1 MSALR
6 DWLEAQG
13 LGDYAAAFEA
23 EQLDLEHLPDLD
35 EADLKSLGLPMGPRK
50 TLRKAIEAGIE
61 APTVS
66 SGRDA
71 ERRQI
76 TVMFCD
82 LVGST
87 ALSEALD
94 PEELREIMRAYQ
106 KAAGGVIERY
116 EGHVAQY
123 LGDGLMTYFGW
134 PRAHEDDAERAVR
147 ASLDIVAAVHE
158 VESQKPLAVRIG
170 IATGPVVVGETGAGD
185 ASVPNA
191 AVGETPNLAAR
202 LQSLAGSDEIVIS
215 PSTRRLVGDAFALDS
230 LGDQALKGIAEAVTA
245 WRVEGLAAGRS
256 RFEAARGS
264 RLTPFVGRQS
274 EVSLIL
280 DKWAIA
286 QDGEGQVVLLSG
298 EPGIGKSRITEEL
311 IRATASDDL
320 IRLRYQC
327 SPFHA
332 NSVLYPIIEQFERAA
347 RFTREDNVDDR
358 LDKMEALLGDSGDAA
373 ESAPFV
379 AAMLSLES
387 DRYPAID
394 MSPERQAQ
402 RLREILSKQVGG
414 LATGRP
420 VLFIFEDAHWIDHS
434 TEEVLDLTISHA
446 RDHNLLMVITFRPEY
461 QPRWLGG
468 GDVTALSLT
477 RLGRRQAAAMVARVS
492 GGKALPDAVLDQ
504 IVAETDGVPLFVEE
518 LTKTV
523 LESGQ
528 LTEHEDRWEFDGAL
542 PELAIPATLQDSLMA
557 RLDRLAPV
565 KEIAQLGACIGRVFS
580 HRLLEA
586 VSPVKGEDLSE
597 ALTRLV
603 ESELVFRRGSG
614 PEAVYTFKHAL
625 VQDAAHGSLLI
636 SRRRQFHGRIAAA
649 LENAGDA
656 EPELLAYHYGAAND
670 VARAMPLW
678 HQAGAAAAAR
688 AANTEAVAHFR
699 KGLEVAEGWQDEAA
713 RIRWQLAIG
722 VDLSMTLR
730 TLDRYDEA
738 LAVLDWAEGIA
749 TNHNEPAERG
759 RVHYSRGN
767 VYFAL
772 GKVEGLREEHEKA
785 LAYAVEGGSK
795 EMEARAYSGLGDAA
809 YAAGGMATAH
819 DYFKRCVALC
829 EQEDFEE
836 IAASNIHM
844 VGWTAIYLNRPDQA
858 EASARADVE
867 LSQRLSAHRPHILS
881 ETLAGYVAV
890 ERGRNEEGR
899 AALER
904 ALALSQRA
912 GASSFDAQAAAMVAR
927 QAWFAGNA
935 ETVRKYAERSIA
947 AQRVSAMT
955 FFGPFCLGVAA
966 LVADDPAE
974 ADALLAEAEAA
985 LDDGCVSHNYFWF
998 MREAVEIYAG
1008 RSDWDQVERHADR
1021 LEAYTRPEP
1030 LPWCEL
1036 QIARARALA
1045 AHARTPSDATHA
1057 TLSAIRDRCVAVELV
1072 TALPAVD
1079 RVLGS

>member
-6 DWLEAQG
+6 TWLEAQG
-13 LGDYAAAFEA
+13 LGNYAAAFEA
-23 EQLDLEHLPDLD
+23 EQLDFEHLPDLD

-50 TLRKAIEAGIE
+50 TLRKAIEAGIA
-61 APTVS
+61 APAA
-66 SGRDA
+66 SGTRDA

-158 VESQKPLAVRIG
+158 IEAEKPLAVRIG

-215 PSTRRLVGDAFALDS
+215 PSTRHLVGDAFALDS

-245 WRVEGLAAGRS
+245 WRVEGLASGRS
-256 RFEAARGS
+256 RFEASRGS

-347 RFTREDNVDDR
+347 RFTREDSVDDR

-387 DRYPAID
+387 DRYAAID

-402 RLREILSKQVGG
+402 RLREILSKQVSG
-414 LATGRP
+414 LARQRP

-528 LTEHEDRWEFDGAL
+528 LSEHEDRWELSGSL

-586 VSPVKGEDLSE
+586 VSPVKGEELSE
-597 ALTRLV
+597 ALARLV

-614 PEAVYTFKHAL
+614 PEAIYTFKHAL

-636 SRRRQFHGRIAAA
+636 SRRREFHGRIASA
-649 LENAGDA
+649 LEDAGDA
-656 EPELLAYHYGAAND
+656 EPELLAYHYGAAD
-670 VARAMPLW
+670 DIAHAVPLW

-688 AANTEAVAHFR
+688 AANPEAVAHFR
-699 KGLEVAEGWQDEAA
+699 KGLDVAEGWQDEAA

-722 VDLSMTLR
+722 VDLAMTLR

-738 LAVLDWAEGIA
+738 LDLLDWAEGIA
-749 TNHNEPAERG
+749 ADHNEPAERG

-772 GKVEGLREEHEKA
+772 GKVEGLQEEHEKA

-829 EQEDFEE
+829 EREGFEE

-858 EASARADVE
+858 QASARAGVA

-881 ETLAGYVAV
+881 ETLTGYVAV

-927 QAWFAGNA
+927 QAWFAGDG

-947 AQRVSAMT
+947 AQRVSAMP
-955 FFGPFCLGVAA
+955 FFGPYCLGVAA

-974 ADALLAEAEAA
+974 ADALLGEAEAA

-998 MREAVEIYAG
+998 MREAVEIYARRG
-1008 RSDWDQVERHADR
+1008 DWDQVERHADR

-1045 AHARTPSDATHA
+1045 AHARAPSDATRA
-1057 TLSAIRDRCVAVELV
+1057 TLSAIRDRCVAAELA
-1072 TALPAVD
+1072 TALPAID
-1079 RVLGS
+1079 RVLGG

>member
-1 MSALR
+1 MSELR
-6 DWLEAQG
+6 SWLDG
-13 LGDYAAAFEA
+13 LGLGNYAAAFEA

-35 EADLKSLGLPMGPRK
+35 EAALKSLGLPMGPRK
-50 TLRKAIEAGIE
+50 TLRKAIEAGIA
-61 APTVS
+61 APAAS
-66 SGRDA
+66 SAREA

-106 KAAGGVIERY
+106 QAAGGVIERY

-147 ASLDIVAAVHE
+147 ASLDIVAAVHN
-158 VESQKPLAVRIG
+158 VQSQKPLAVRIG

-215 PSTRRLVGDAFALDS
+215 PSTRQLVGDAFALDS

-245 WRVEGLAAGRS
+245 WRVEGLASGRS
-256 RFEAARGS
+256 RFEVSRGS
-264 RLTPFVGRQS
+264 RLTPFVGR
-274 EVSLIL
+274 EAEAALIL
-280 DKWAIA
+280 DKWEIA
-286 QDGEGQVVLLSG
+286 KDGEGQVVLLSG

-311 IRATASDDL
+311 IRATAPDDP

-327 SPFHA
+327 SPFHT
-332 NSVLYPIIEQFERAA
+332 NSVLYPVIEQFVHAAGFER
-347 RFTREDNVDDR
+347 DDSIDAR
-358 LDKMEALLGDSGDAA
+358 LDKMEGLLRESGDVE

-379 AAMLSLES
+379 AAMLSLDS
-387 DRYPAID
+387 DRYAPID

-402 RLREILSKQVGG
+402 HLRELLAAQVGG
-414 LATGRP
+414 LARQRP
-420 VLFIFEDAHWIDHS
+420 VLFIIEDAHWIDHS
-434 TEEVLDLTISHA
+434 SEEMLDLAISHA
-446 RDHNLLMVITFRPEY
+446 REHSLLMVVTFRPEY

-477 RLGRRQAAAMVARVS
+477 RLGRRHAATMVARVT
-492 GGKALPDAVLDQ
+492 GGKALPEAVLDQ

-528 LTEHEDRWEFDGAL
+528 LSEHEDRWEFGGTL
-542 PELAIPATLQDSLMA
+542 PDLAIPATLQDSLMA

-565 KEIAQLGACIGRVFS
+565 KEIAQLGACIGRIFS

-586 VSPVKGEDLSE
+586 VSPVKGNELAE
-597 ALTRLV
+597 ALSRLV
-603 ESELVFRRGSG
+603 ESELVFSRGSG
-614 PEAVYTFKHAL
+614 PEAIYTFKHAL

-636 SRRRQFHGRIAAA
+636 SRRREFHGRIAAA
-649 LENAGDA
+649 LEEAGDA
-656 EPELLAYHYGAAND
+656 EPELLAYHYGAAD
-670 VARAMPLW
+670 TVARAVPLW
-678 HQAGAAAAAR
+678 HQAGAEAAAR

-699 KGLEVAEGWQDEAA
+699 SGLEVAESWQDDAE
-713 RIRWQLAIG
+713 RIRWQVNIG
-722 VDLSMTLR
+722 VDLAMTLR
-730 TLDRYDEA
+730 TFDQFDEA
-738 LAVLDWAEGIA
+738 LEVLDWTEGIA
-749 TNHNEPAERG
+749 ADHKDPAERG

-772 GKVEGLREEHEKA
+772 GKVDGLQEEHEKA
-785 LAYAVEGGSK
+785 LKHALDGGSA

-809 YAAGGMATAH
+809 YAAGRMATGH

-829 EQEDFEE
+829 EREGFDE
-836 IAASNIHM
+836 IQASNLHM
-844 VGWTAIYLNRPDQA
+844 VGWTALYLNRPDQA
-858 EASARADVE
+858 EASALACVE
-867 LSQRLSAHRPHILS
+867 LSRRLSAQRPHILS
-881 ETLAGYVAV
+881 ESLAGYVAV
-890 ERGRNEEGR
+890 ERGRNAESR
-899 AALER
+899 AALDR

-927 QAWFAGNA
+927 LAWHAGDA
-935 ETVRKYAERSIA
+935 ATVRDYIA
-947 AQRVSAMT
+947 RALTGTRATAMT

-966 LVADDPAE
+966 LVAEDAGE

-985 LDDGCVSHNYFWF
+985 LDAGCVSHNYLWF
-998 MREAVEIYAG
+998 MREAVEIYAL

-1030 LPWCEL
+1030 LPWSEL

-1045 AHARTPSDATHA
+1045 AHARTPSDATRA
-1057 TLSAIRDRCVAVELV
+1057 TLAAIRDRCVAAELT
-1072 TALPAVD
+1072 TALPAID
-1079 RVLGS
+1079 RALGG